1 MYFHIK
7 HLLFIFIFSALY
19 CFVGYKFFY
28 SIFIANSVIIPY
40 GIHPF
45 DICIKN
51 PDLWI
56 YIKLAFIITYVFSS
70 FIISNSVFRFLCTF
84 LLKLANIIH
93 NIFSK
98 VKKFAIFSKL
108 VNIFKKFTNFIIKRK
123 QINRNNYTFF
133 SSKEANGILLSNQK
147 KSSNSKLLKPLQLF
161 VGNSVANKLPIYLP
175 SASLY
180 QNILVTGT
188 IGTGKTSSAMYPFTK
203 QLIEYCSN
211 DAQNKIGMLVLDVKG
226 NYYLKVAEFAKQFNR
241 ENDLIV
247 ISLSGKYKY
256 NPLHKP
262 NLKPT
267 VLANRLKTILLLFSP
282 NNSESYWLDKVEQI
296 LAECI
301 KLCRLYNDG
310 YVTFEEIHKLVSI
323 ENYYAEKIEYLRKKF
338 LNNEFS
344 REDTY
349 NLLSSLNFFQKEF
362 LSLDQ
367 RTLSILKSEIT
378 RITNVFVSDYEVYKT
393 FNPPKEELNFYG
405 FEDLINT
412 GKIVVL
418 NMNISE
424 YKVLSKIIATYLK
437 LDFQTEV
444 MARLANNFANSS
456 RTVAFISDE
465 YHEYCTSS
473 DSEFY
478 AQSREAKCINIV
490 ATQSYT
496 SLLNTLNNKYAVDV
510 IVQNLVNKFWF
521 RTDDIFTIENAQKQI
536 GKEDKERLFTSIS
549 ENAKETNYSYVTNTL
564 NSVDSNISES
574 ISTQVVNDFVY
585 DTNFFTQ
592 DLENFC
598 ALSFLSDGNK
608 IMKPEKIRLKPYFE
622 K

>member
-1 MYFHIK
+1 MSLFIK
-7 HLLFIFIFSALY
+7 RLLFIVIFSCIY
-19 CFVGYKFFY
+19 CFFGYKFFS
-28 SIFIANSVIIPY
+28 SIIYANSVIIPY

-51 PDLWI
+51 PDLWK
-56 YIKLAFIITYVFSS
+56 YIKVTFIFTYIFSS
-70 FIISNSVFRFLCTF
+70 FVISNSIYRILCTA
-84 LLKLANIIH
+84 LKRLIQAIKNLFYTICKAS
-93 NIFSK
+93 IFS
-98 VKKFAIFSKL
+98 VLA
-108 VNIFKKFTNFIIKRK
+108 NIFKKIFNLIFTTKRLK
-123 QINRNNYTFF
+123 KDKYTFF
-133 SSKEANGILLSNQK
+133 NSDNTKPYSVSKR
-147 KSSNSKLLKPLQLF
+147 KPLQLF
-161 VGNSVANKLPIYLP
+161 VGNIISSNNPVYLP
-175 SASLY
+175 ETSLY

-188 IGTGKTSSAMYPFTK
+188 IGTGKTSSAMYPLTK

-211 DAQNKIGMLVLDVKG
+211 DTKNKVGMLVLDVKG
-226 NYYLKVAEFAKQFNR
+226 NYFIKVTEFAKQFNR

-247 ISLSGKYKY
+247 ISLGGKYKY

-282 NNSESYWLDKVEQI
+282 NNSESYWLDKIEQI

-338 LNNEFS
+338 LNNEFTK
-344 REDTY
+344 EDTY

-362 LSLDQ
+362 LALDQ

-393 FNPPKEELNFYG
+393 FNPPKEELNFFG

-444 MARLANNFANSS
+444 MARLANNFKNSS

-478 AQSREAKCINIV
+478 AQSREARCINIV

-536 GKEDKERLFTSIS
+536 GKEDKEKLFKSIS
-549 ENAKETNYSYVTNTL
+549 ENAKETNYSYITNTL

-574 ISTQVVNDFVY
+574 ISTQITNDFVY

-592 DLENFC
+592 NLENFC

-608 IMKPEKIRLKPYFE
+608 IIKPEKIRLKPYFE

>member
-1 MYFHIK
+1 MSLFIK
-7 HLLFIFIFSALY
+7 RLLFIVIFSCIY
-19 CFVGYKFFY
+19 CFFGYKFFS
-28 SIFIANSVIIPY
+28 SIIYANSVIIPY

-51 PDLWI
+51 PDLWK
-56 YIKLAFIITYVFSS
+56 YIKVTFIFTYIFSS
-70 FIISNSVFRFLCTF
+70 FVISNSIYRILCTA
-84 LLKLANIIH
+84 LKRLIQAIKNLFYTICKAS
-93 NIFSK
+93 IFS
-98 VKKFAIFSKL
+98 VLA
-108 VNIFKKFTNFIIKRK
+108 NIFKKIFNLIFTTKRLK
-123 QINRNNYTFF
+123 KDKYTFF
-133 SSKEANGILLSNQK
+133 NSDNTKPYSVSKINH
-147 KSSNSKLLKPLQLF
+147 LQLF
-161 VGNSVANKLPIYLP
+161 VGNTISSNNPVYLP
-175 SASLY
+175 ETSLY

-188 IGTGKTSSAMYPFTK
+188 IGTGKTSSAMYPLTK

-211 DAQNKIGMLVLDVKG
+211 DTKNKVGMLVLDVKG
-226 NYYLKVAEFAKQFNR
+226 NYFIKVTEFAKQFNR

-247 ISLSGKYKY
+247 ISLGGKYKY

-338 LNNEFS
+338 LNNEFTK
-344 REDTY
+344 EDTY

-362 LSLDQ
+362 LALDQ

-393 FNPPKEELNFYG
+393 FNPPKEELNFFG

-444 MARLANNFANSS
+444 MVRLANNFKNSS

-478 AQSREAKCINIV
+478 AQSREARCINIV

-536 GKEDKERLFTSIS
+536 GKEDKERLFKSIS
-549 ENAKETNYSYVTNTL
+549 ENAKETNYSYITNTL

-574 ISTQVVNDFVY
+574 ISTQITNDFVY

-592 DLENFC
+592 NLENFC

-608 IMKPEKIRLKPYFE
+608 IIKPEKIRLKPYFE

>member
-1 MYFHIK
+1 MSLFIK
-7 HLLFIFIFSALY
+7 RLLFIVIFSCIY
-19 CFVGYKFFY
+19 CFFGYKFFS
-28 SIFIANSVIIPY
+28 SIIYANSVIIPY

-51 PDLWI
+51 PDLWK
-56 YIKLAFIITYVFSS
+56 YIKVTFIFTYIFSS
-70 FIISNSVFRFLCTF
+70 FVISNSIYRILCTA
-84 LLKLANIIH
+84 LKRLIQAIKNLFYTICKAS
-93 NIFSK
+93 IFS
-98 VKKFAIFSKL
+98 VLA
-108 VNIFKKFTNFIIKRK
+108 NIFKKIFNLIFTTKRLK
-123 QINRNNYTFF
+123 KDKYTFF
-133 SSKEANGILLSNQK
+133 NSDNTKPYSVSKR
-147 KSSNSKLLKPLQLF
+147 KPLQLF
-161 VGNSVANKLPIYLP
+161 VGNIISSNNPVYLP
-175 SASLY
+175 ETSLY

-188 IGTGKTSSAMYPFTK
+188 IGTGKTSSAMYPLTK

-211 DAQNKIGMLVLDVKG
+211 DTKNKVGMLVLDVKG
-226 NYYLKVAEFAKQFNR
+226 NYFIKVTEFAKQFNR

-247 ISLSGKYKY
+247 ISLGGKYKY

-338 LNNEFS
+338 LNNEFTK
-344 REDTY
+344 EDTY

-362 LSLDQ
+362 LALDQ

-393 FNPPKEELNFYG
+393 FNPPKEELNFFG

-444 MARLANNFANSS
+444 MARLANNFKNSS

-478 AQSREAKCINIV
+478 AQSREARCINIV

-536 GKEDKERLFTSIS
+536 GKEDKERLFKSIS
-549 ENAKETNYSYVTNTL
+549 ENAKETNYSYITNTL

-574 ISTQVVNDFVY
+574 ISTQITNDFVY

-592 DLENFC
+592 SLENFC